1 MVINYAQLTSAIT
14 PVRLDGRIILITGAG
29 SGIGEQVALGAARL
43 GATLLLLGR
52 NESNLN
58 RVADQIRAD
67 QGSDPVIVPMDLAS
81 LDEPQANE
89 LSHLIGQQF
98 GRLDGLLHN
107 ASLLGKL
114 GPIATTSLADW
125 ARIMTVNAFA
135 PVVLTKAL
143 LPLLEESSN
152 ATVLFTSSGVGRKGR
167 AFWGAYAA
175 SKFATEGIAQTLA
188 DEMELTSNVTV
199 CCVNPG
205 ATRTTMRQA
214 AFPGEAPSTVTPP
227 EDLVPAYLHLLSGQ
241 SSDSH
246 GLSINLQ
253 G

>member
-152 ATVLFTSSGVGRKGR
+152 ATVLFTSSGVWRKGR

-214 AFPGEAPSTVTPP
+214 AFPGKAPSTVTPP
-227 EDLVPAYLHLLSGQ
+227 
-241 SSDSH
+241 
-246 GLSINLQ
+246 
-253 G
+253 

>member
-205 ATRTTMRQA
+205 ATLTTMRQA
-214 AFPGEAPSTVTPP
+214 AFPGKAPSTVTPP
-227 EDLVPAYLHLLSGQ
+227 
-241 SSDSH
+241 
-246 GLSINLQ
+246 
-253 G
+253 

>member
-214 AFPGEAPSTVTPP
+214 AFPGKAPSTVTPT
-227 EDLVPAYLHLLSGQ
+227 
-241 SSDSH
+241 
-246 GLSINLQ
+246 
-253 G
+253 

>member
-214 AFPGEAPSTVTPP
+214 AFPGKAPSTVTWWR
-227 EDLVPAYLHLLSGQ
+227 
-241 SSDSH
+241 
-246 GLSINLQ
+246 
-253 G
+253 